1 MEADESFGGDLDLL
15 SAGDGV
21 DAGSC
26 AAPGSGSDGRTFAS
40 SDDAA
45 KDSSDGCSATDLFRC
60 VGTAA
65 LAFDAVEFGG
75 NGDFFAV
82 AADAG
87 EFDAKQGTA
96 FVVSGL
102 LNGGDAAGDGG
113 ALAND
118 HEAVGDHVGGY
129 GSGGTGQLG
138 GDEAFITWAQETS
151 FTDAFW
157 SRQVQECWA
166 VIWPEHLNS
175 REFLDGVSLPQFA
188 ADYTALTGRP
198 FPVPVPPAP
207 VPAPPVPVPPAP
219 ALHDVHDQELWAKTS
234 AWTTLMH
241 TAGNKHAAQALRDWA
256 VVKGLA

>member
-1 MEADESFGGDLDLL
+1 MVQ
-15 SAGDGV
+15 SANQDQFSVGQPWDYV
-21 DAGSC
+21 
-26 AAPGSGSDGRTFAS
+26 PGSPD
-40 SDDAA
+40 
-45 KDSSDGCSATDLFRC
+45 
-60 VGTAA
+60 
-65 LAFDAVEFGG
+65 EGG
-75 NGDFFAV
+75 HSV
-82 AADAG
+82 
-87 EFDAKQGTA
+87 
-96 FVVSGL
+96 L
-102 LNGGDAAGDGG
+102 
-113 ALAND
+113 
-118 HEAVGDHVGGY
+118 VGGY